1 MMELWWYKTKDEN
14 MVSAIN
20 YNTGC
25 GLLDESIGQLV
36 IVEYVMEE
44 NLLQIVSLSIIL
56 RSPGQN
62 EGWMWVCCGVKV
74 WNKDMERMANLGKC
88 RSVVSHST
96 ETEYVKVADPTLL
109 LTLRFY

>member
-1 MMELWWYKTKDEN
+1 MK
-14 MVSAIN
+14 
-20 YNTGC
+20 
-25 GLLDESIGQLV
+25 QLV

-44 NLLQIVSLSIIL
+44 NMLQIVSLSIIL

-109 LTLRFY
+109 LMLRFY

>member
-1 MMELWWYKTKDEN
+1 MN
-14 MVSAIN
+14 
-20 YNTGC
+20 
-25 GLLDESIGQLV
+25 QLV

-109 LTLRFY
+109 LMPDAKILLRLHLDTAAV